1 MASPPIKR
9 SDQEI
14 TEIYYRESPMLYRV
28 LFSYLKNRVDTED
41 ALQETFF
48 RLIRSG
54 PVFENEAHERA
65 WLFKVAVNI
74 ARKLLISPWLRH
86 EDIDNYFDI
95 AGPVEED
102 MTDVFEAVLALP
114 VRLKA
119 PVYLYYYEGL
129 TGKEIADMLGRPE
142 STVRNQLREA
152 RKKLREKLG
161 DDFYEE

>member
-1 MASPPIKR
+1 MAILHKY

-14 TEIYYRESPMLYRV
+14 TEIYHRQSHMLYRV
-28 LFSYLKNRVDTED
+28 LFSYLKNRADTED

-54 PVFENEAHERA
+54 PVFENETHEKA
-65 WLFKVAVNI
+65 WLFRVAVNV
-74 ARKLLISPWLRH
+74 ARKMLLNPWRKH
-86 EDIDNYFDI
+86 EDIEDFFDI
-95 AGPVEED
+95 AGPAEED

-114 VRLKA
+114 ARLKA

-129 TGKEIADMLGRPE
+129 TGKEIAEMLKRPE
-142 STVRNQLREA
+142 STIRNQLKEA
-152 RKKLREKLG
+152 RGKLKERLG